1 MSSQS
6 PKSLFY
12 LCLFFTFLFWMLSY
26 YQLENWLVFAAL
38 TFLASLTILLSKK
51 ENNTI
56 YKNSCF
62 QGSCFCFLRIEK

>member
-51 ENNTI
+51 R
-56 YKNSCF
+56 K
-62 QGSCFCFLRIEK
+62 